1 LGGWG
6 HLFGGTAQSGLTP
19 EQMAFYATPVD
30 PLVPDDLP
38 IFDSTPEPDIQNM
51 FRQLVELF
59 YS

>member
-6 HLFGGTAQSGLTP
+6 NFFGGAAQSGLTP
-19 EQMAFYATPVD
+19 EQRAFYATPAD

-38 IFDSTPEPDIQNM
+38 IFDSTPEQDIKSM

-59 YS
+59 NS